1 MRNVIVKSPRRIAGT
16 ISTRKRNF
24 MREWLADY
32 YDTVPRLQPEK
43 IGFGRKPA
51 ILVVDM
57 QGDLKLEG
65 LVGRAV
71 TSIRKLLSVA
81 RAKAIPIVYTVI
93 AHRRDLK
100 DAVLTKLPSVRAHVE
115 GSTNVRVIDEL
126 KPLQDDLLIVKKG
139 LSAFLGT
146 NLLVYLNSHSIDTLI
161 ITGCHT
167 SGCIRATATDSF
179 SLGFRTV
186 IPEECV
192 GDSKGLKPHK
202 ANLCDLHI
210 RGADVVTLD
219 EVIEGFRS

>member
-1 MRNVIVKSPRRIAGT
+1 
-16 ISTRKRNF
+16 

-32 YDTVPRLQPEK
+32 YETVPRLQPEK
-43 IGFGRKPA
+43 LGFGRKPV

-57 QGDLKLEG
+57 QRGLTQEG
-65 LVGRAV
+65 LVERAV
-71 TSIRKLLSVA
+71 TAIKKLLSVA
-81 RAKAIPIVYTVI
+81 RAKGIPIVYTVI

-100 DAVLTKLPSVRAHVE
+100 DAVPTKLSSIKAHIE
-115 GSTNVRVIDEL
+115 GTTNVQVVDEL
-126 KPLQDDLLIVKKG
+126 RPFKDDLLIVKKG

-146 NLLVYLNSHSIDTLI
+146 NLLAYLNSHSIDTLI

-179 SLGFRTV
+179 SLGFRTI

-192 GDSKGLKPHK
+192 GDGKGPRPHR

-219 EVIEGFRS
+219 EVIEALA